1 MHIAFVTTQSHLQ
14 STLIGRVIP
23 LAKEL
28 QNMGHTVTVLLHSD
42 SSPHPSPLPV
52 RGEGSFIV
60 TGPNP
65 FSRTAMGKKRRSG
78 IALIAIMKLN
88 ALRAAWKLI
97 AIRPDSIVIVKPLPE
112 NTLAVALAKLV
123 LWNSKVILDSDD
135 FELFA
140 NKISSSLERSAIHL
154 SERIASSIAS
164 HIIVAT
170 PFLLDHMKQLT
181 GGRKAVTL
189 IPTGLDIPQISQEHT
204 PSNTILYIGSVS
216 VSSGHRVDLLPEI
229 LSIVKKEIPN
239 ATLAI
244 AGSGDDE
251 HALRAAFEEKGVTPY
266 VRWLGRFSLNNA
278 AAIAHTA
285 GVLIDPI
292 DGSIENR
299 AKSSFRTALGLACG
313 VPIVTSNIGIRTML
327 IPEIFHER
335 FFAAPEDTASYA
347 QKIISVLKHEL
358 TEAERIVLKERAGS
372 YAWKKLADE
381 YYQCI
386 V

>member
-23 LAKEL
+23 LANEL
-28 QNMGHTVTVLLHSD
+28 QSMGHQVSLFIHKED
-42 SSPHPSPLPV
+42 
-52 RGEGSFIV
+52 GEFAPGVPTYV
-60 TGPNP
+60 TGSNP
-65 FSRTAMGKKRRSG
+65 FSRTKTGKKRRSG

-97 AIRPDSIVIVKPLPE
+97 AICPDSIIIVKPLPE

-140 NKISSSLERSAIHL
+140 NKISSSFERSAIQL
-154 SERIASSIAS
+154 SERIASNIAS

-181 GGRKAVTL
+181 GGRKTVTL
-189 IPTGLDIPQISQEHT
+189 IPTGLNLPKILQEHA

-251 HALRAAFEEKGVTPY
+251 HLLQVAFRAKGLSEHVH
-266 VRWLGRFSLNNA
+266 WLGRFSLDNA
-278 AAIAHTA
+278 VAIAHTA

-299 AKSSFRTALGLACG
+299 AKSSFRTALALACG

-335 FFAAPEDTASYA
+335 FFAAPEDGPSYA

-358 TEAERIVLKERAGS
+358 TEKERIVLKERADS
-372 YAWKKLADE
+372 FTWKKLADE
-381 YYQCI
+381 YYRCI